1 MRERLRHVSF
11 QTKLSLL
18 IVLATSLTVFLTAA
32 GFTAYQLRVSRAA
45 LVSEVSSVAQVVA
58 ANNTAALTF
67 GDEITADELLGA
79 FRADSRITQ
88 AVLYGADGTVFATYG
103 DPHWEDRAPADSIVL
118 YRDVR
123 EGNRFLGRI
132 GVRASLS
139 GVRQSIAGFLPMAAL
154 VLLPA
159 GLLSVIAV
167 LRLKRHVT
175 EPLHR
180 LETVA
185 RRVYEQGRF
194 DLRATKETEDEVGR
208 LIDCFNAMLSH
219 IQANDAQ
226 LRRHREDLASQVA
239 ERTSEL
245 TIAKDKAEEAARLK
259 GEFLANMSHEIRTP
273 MNGLLG
279 MMHLTLETELK
290 PEQREYLDI
299 AHQSASTLLLLLN
312 DILDFSKIEAGKLRI
327 EQITFNL
334 ETLVS
339 KIVRTL
345 VIKAREK
352 GIALFFKIAADVP
365 DALVGDPVRLEQVI
379 VNLLSNAIKFTE
391 QGEVHLTITRQPAR
405 EGAVLQFQVRD
416 TGIGIPPEKQ
426 RIIFESFTQADG
438 STTRK
443 YGGSGL
449 GLAISKQLVRLMGG
463 SMGVDSELGHGSTFW
478 FTARFAH
485 HALVEAP
492 SFAMSQQESPGQF
505 TCAPSRSLS
514 VLLAEDNKVNQKV
527 AVALLNKAGHRV
539 QVVGNGRDAVLESA
553 RGNFDLILMDVQ
565 MPEVDGIQATQMIR
579 EREKDSG
586 VHMPI
591 IALTAHVMNG
601 DRERCIEAGMDDYL
615 SKPLSAAAL
624 DEKLSPANLEACSPV
639 TPPGTRR

>member
-1 MRERLRHVSF
+1 MRKRLRQISF
-11 QTKLSLL
+11 QSKLSLL

-32 GFTAYQLRVSRAA
+32 GFTAYQFRLSRAA
-45 LVSEVSSVAQVVA
+45 LVSEISSVAQVVA
-58 ANNTAALTF
+58 ANTTAALTF
-67 GDEITADELLGA
+67 GDEITAEELLGA
-79 FRADSRITQ
+79 FREDRRISQ
-88 AVLYGADGTVFATYG
+88 AILYSSDGTVFATYG
-103 DPHWEDRAPADSIVL
+103 EPHWEDPANGENIVL

-123 EGNRFLGRI
+123 EGNRLLGRI

-139 GVRQSIAGFLPMAAL
+139 GVRDSIAGFLPIAAL

-159 GLLSVIAV
+159 GFLSVIAV

-175 EPLHR
+175 EPLHQ
-180 LETVA
+180 LETAA
-185 RRVYEQGRF
+185 RLVSEQGRF
-194 DLRATKETEDEVGR
+194 DLRVVKETEDEVGR
-208 LIDCFNAMLSH
+208 LMDCFNAMLSR
-219 IQANDAQ
+219 IQANDAD
-226 LRRHREDLASQVA
+226 LRRHREDLSTQVA

-245 TIAKDKAEEAARLK
+245 MIAKDKAEEAARLK

-279 MMHLTLETELK
+279 MMQLTLDTELK

-327 EQITFNL
+327 EQITFHL
-334 ETLVS
+334 ETLVA

-352 GIALFFKIAADVP
+352 KIALFFKIESNVP
-365 DALVGDPVRLEQVI
+365 QTLVGDPIRLEQVI

-391 QGEVHLTITRQPAR
+391 QGEVHLTITREPSR

-416 TGIGIPPEKQ
+416 TGIGIPADKQ

-438 STTRK
+438 STTRR

-463 SMGVDSELGHGSTFW
+463 AIGVESEPGHGSTFW
-478 FTARFAH
+478 FTGRFALH
-485 HALVEAP
+485 TPAELPSLVPSPAPLACPPSHA
-492 SFAMSQQESPGQF
+492 
-505 TCAPSRSLS
+505 LS

-527 AVALLNKAGHRV
+527 AVALLKKAGHRV
-539 QVVGNGRDAVLESA
+539 QVVSNGREAVLESG
-553 RGNFDLILMDVQ
+553 RGDFDVVLMDVQ
-565 MPEVDGIQATQMIR
+565 MPELDGIQATQMIR
-579 EREKDSG
+579 SREQVSG
-586 VHMPI
+586 VHLPI

-615 SKPLSAAAL
+615 SKPLNAAEL
-624 DEKLSPANLEACSPV
+624 NDKLSASNLAACSGV
-639 TPPGTRR
+639 TRLETPRSH

>member
-1 MRERLRHVSF
+1 LRERLRHISF

-18 IVLATSLTVFLTAA
+18 IVLATSLTVFFTAA
-32 GFTAYQLRVSRAA
+32 GFTGYQFRLSRAA

-58 ANNTAALTF
+58 ANCTAALTF
-67 GDEITADELLGA
+67 GDERTAAELLGA
-79 FRADSRITQ
+79 FREDGRIRQ
-88 AVLYGADGTVFATYG
+88 AVLYGADGSVFATYG
-103 DPHWEDRAPADSIVL
+103 DPHWEDRVSGDSIVL

-123 EGNRFLGRI
+123 QGNRRLGRL

-139 GVRQSIAGFLPMAAL
+139 GVWESVAGFLPIAAL
-154 VLLPA
+154 VLVPA

-167 LRLKRHVT
+167 LRLKQLVT

-194 DLRATKETEDEVGR
+194 DLRAVKETEDEVGR

-219 IQANDAQ
+219 IQANDAR

-279 MMHLTLETELK
+279 MMQLTLDTELR

-312 DILDFSKIEAGKLRI
+312 DILDFSKIEAGKLLI
-327 EQITFNL
+327 EQVTFQM

-339 KIVRTL
+339 KIVRPL
-345 VIKAREK
+345 VIKACEK
-352 GIALFFKIAADVP
+352 KIALSFQIAPDVP
-365 DALVGDPVRLEQVI
+365 RTLVGDPTRLEQVI

-391 QGEVHLTITRQPAR
+391 QGEVHLTITRESDR
-405 EGAVLQFQVRD
+405 DGAVLQFRVQD
-416 TGIGIPPEKQ
+416 TGIGIPADKQ

-463 SMGVDSELGHGSTFW
+463 SLGVESELGRGSTFW
-478 FTARFAH
+478 FTAGFAA
-485 HALVEAP
+485 HAPAEAP
-492 SFAMSQQESPGQF
+492 SFVPSQQENAAQIVAS
-505 TCAPSRSLS
+505 ASLRALS

-527 AVALLNKAGHRV
+527 AVALLKKAGHRV
-539 QVVGNGRDAVLESA
+539 QVVANGRDAVLESS
-553 RGNFDLILMDVQ
+553 RGGFDVVLMDVQ

-579 EREKDSG
+579 AREKDSG
-586 VHMPI
+586 AHVPI

-601 DRERCIEAGMDDYL
+601 DRERCLEAGMDDYL
-615 SKPLSAAAL
+615 SKPLNAAAIA
-624 DEKLSPANLEACSPV
+624 EKLSATNLAAC
-639 TPPGTRR
+639 R

>member
-1 MRERLRHVSF
+1 MRERLRHISF

-32 GFTAYQLRVSRAA
+32 GFTAYQFQVSRAA

-67 GDEITADELLGA
+67 GDERTAEELLSA
-79 FRADSRITQ
+79 FREDSRISQ
-88 AVLYGADGTVFATYG
+88 AVLYASDGKVFATYG
-103 DPHWEDRAPADSIVL
+103 DPHWDGQASGNSIVL

-123 EGNRFLGRI
+123 QGSRRLGRI

-139 GVRQSIAGFLPMAAL
+139 GVWQSVAGFLPIAAL
-154 VLLPA
+154 VLVPA

-167 LRLKRHVT
+167 LRLKQHVT

-185 RRVYEQGRF
+185 RRIYEQGRF
-194 DLRATKETEDEVGR
+194 DLRAVKETEDEVGQ

-245 TIAKDKAEEAARLK
+245 TIAKNRAEDAARLK

-279 MMHLTLETELK
+279 MMQLTLDTELK
-290 PEQREYLDI
+290 AEQREYLDI

-312 DILDFSKIEAGKLRI
+312 DILDFSKIEAGKLLI
-327 EQITFNL
+327 EQVTFQL
-334 ETLVS
+334 EALVS
-339 KIVRTL
+339 KIVRPL
-345 VIKAREK
+345 AIKAREK
-352 GIALFFKIAADVP
+352 KIALLFEIAPDVP
-365 DALVGDPVRLEQVI
+365 KTLTGDPIRLQQVL

-391 QGEVHLTITRQPAR
+391 QGEVHLRITR
-405 EGAVLQFQVRD
+405 ESDCDGSVLQFRVQD
-416 TGIGIPPEKQ
+416 TGIGIPADKQ
-426 RIIFESFTQADG
+426 RIIFDSFTQADG

-463 SMGVDSELGHGSTFW
+463 SMGLESELGRGSTFW
-478 FTARFAH
+478 FTLGFATQ
-485 HALVEAP
+485 APAEAP
-492 SFAMSQQESPGQF
+492 SLVPTREEHAAQSTSESLR
-505 TCAPSRSLS
+505 ALS

-527 AVALLNKAGHRV
+527 AVALLKKAGHRV
-539 QVVGNGRDAVLESA
+539 QVVSNGRDAVLESK
-553 RGNFDLILMDVQ
+553 RGGFDVVLMDVQ

-579 EREKDSG
+579 AREKGSG
-586 VHMPI
+586 THVPI

-624 DEKLSPANLEACSPV
+624 AEKLSATNLEACSLV
-639 TPPGTRR
+639 TPLETHR

>member
-1 MRERLRHVSF
+1 MRKRLRQISF
-11 QTKLSLL
+11 QSKLSLL

-45 LVSEVSSVAQVVA
+45 LVSEISSVAQVVA
-58 ANNTAALTF
+58 ANATASLTF
-67 GDEITADELLGA
+67 GDQVTADELLSA
-79 FRADSRITQ
+79 FREDNRISQ
-88 AVLYGADGTVFATYG
+88 AVLYGSDGTVFATYG
-103 DPHWEDRAPADSIVL
+103 DPRWEDRASGDSIVL

-123 EGNRFLGRI
+123 EGNRLLGRI
-132 GVRASLS
+132 GVRATLS
-139 GVRQSIAGFLPMAAL
+139 GVRDSIAGFLPIAAL

-159 GLLSVIAV
+159 GFLSVIAV

-175 EPLHR
+175 EPLQQ
-180 LETVA
+180 LETAA
-185 RRVYEQGRF
+185 RLVSEQGRF
-194 DLRATKETEDEVGR
+194 DLRVVKETEDEVGR
-208 LIDCFNAMLSH
+208 LMDCFNAMLSH
-219 IQANDAQ
+219 IQANDAD
-226 LRRHREDLASQVA
+226 LRRHREDLSTQVA

-245 TIAKDKAEEAARLK
+245 MIAKDKAEEAARLK

-279 MMHLTLETELK
+279 MMQLTLDTELK

-327 EQITFNL
+327 EQITFHL
-334 ETLVS
+334 ETLAA

-352 GIALFFKIAADVP
+352 KIALFFKIESNVP
-365 DALVGDPVRLEQVI
+365 QTLVGDPIRLEQVI

-391 QGEVHLTITRQPAR
+391 QGEVHLTITREPSC
-405 EGAVLQFQVRD
+405 EGTVLQFQVRD
-416 TGIGIPPEKQ
+416 TGIGIPADKQ

-463 SMGVDSELGHGSTFW
+463 AMGVESELGHGSTFW
-478 FTARFAH
+478 FTARFAPH
-485 HALVEAP
+485 TPAAPPSLIPSPAPFACPPSQAL
-492 SFAMSQQESPGQF
+492 
-505 TCAPSRSLS
+505 T

-527 AVALLNKAGHRV
+527 AAALLKKAGHRV
-539 QVVGNGRDAVLESA
+539 QVVSNGREAVLESG
-553 RGNFDLILMDVQ
+553 RGGFDVILMDVQ
-565 MPEVDGIQATQMIR
+565 MPELDGIQATQMIR
-579 EREKDSG
+579 AREQVSG
-586 VHMPI
+586 VHLPI

-615 SKPLSAAAL
+615 SKPLNAAAL
-624 DEKLSPANLEACSPV
+624 NDKLSSGNLATCSRV
-639 TPPGTRR
+639 TPLDTPHSR

>member
-1 MRERLRHVSF
+1 MRERLRHISF

-18 IVLATSLTVFLTAA
+18 IVLATSLTVFFTAA
-32 GFTAYQLRVSRAA
+32 GFTAYQFRLSRAA
-45 LVSEVSSVAQVVA
+45 LVSEISSVAQVVA

-67 GDEITADELLGA
+67 GDERTAAELLGA
-79 FRADSRITQ
+79 LREDSRIRQ
-88 AVLYGADGTVFATYG
+88 AVLLCSDGTVFATYG
-103 DPHWEDRAPADSIVL
+103 DPHWDNRASGDSIVL

-123 EGNRFLGRI
+123 QGNRRLGRL

-139 GVRQSIAGFLPMAAL
+139 GVWESIAGFLPIAAL
-154 VLLPA
+154 VLVPA

-167 LRLKRHVT
+167 LRLKQLVT

-194 DLRATKETEDEVGR
+194 DLRAVKETEDEVGR

-219 IQANDAQ
+219 IQENDAR

-279 MMHLTLETELK
+279 MMQLTLDTELK

-312 DILDFSKIEAGKLRI
+312 DILDFSKIEAGKLLI
-327 EQITFNL
+327 EQITFRL

-339 KIVRTL
+339 KIVRLL

-352 GIALFFKIAADVP
+352 QIALFFQIAPDVP
-365 DALVGDPVRLEQVI
+365 ETLVGDPTRLEQVL

-391 QGEVHLTITRQPAR
+391 RGEVHLTITRESDR
-405 EGAVLQFQVRD
+405 DGAILRFCVQD
-416 TGIGIPPEKQ
+416 TGIGIPADKQ

-449 GLAISKQLVRLMGG
+449 GLAISKQLVRLMDGSIGVESEPGRG
-463 SMGVDSELGHGSTFW
+463 SMFS
-478 FTARFAH
+478 FTARFAPQTP
-485 HALVEAP
+485 VEAP
-492 SFAMSQQESPGQF
+492 FFVSGHQENAAQLVASESLR
-505 TCAPSRSLS
+505 ALS

-527 AVALLNKAGHRV
+527 AVALLKKAGHRV
-539 QVVGNGRDAVLESA
+539 QVVANGRDAVLESS
-553 RGNFDLILMDVQ
+553 RGGFDVVLMDVQ

-579 EREKDSG
+579 AREKDSG
-586 VHMPI
+586 AHVPI

-615 SKPLSAAAL
+615 SKPLNAAAL
-624 DEKLSPANLEACSPV
+624 AEKLSATNLAAY
-639 TPPGTRR
+639 R

>member
-1 MRERLRHVSF
+1 MKKGLRHISF

-32 GFTAYQLRVSRAA
+32 GFTAYQFRVSRAA
-45 LVSEVSSVAQVVA
+45 LVSEISSVAQVVA
-58 ANNTAALTF
+58 ANTTAALTF
-67 GDEITADELLGA
+67 GDEVTADELLGA
-79 FRADSRITQ
+79 FREDSRISQ
-88 AVLYGADGTVFATYG
+88 AVLYGADGAVFATYG
-103 DPHWEDRAPADSIVL
+103 DSHWEDRASGDSIVL

-123 EGNRFLGRI
+123 QGNRLLGRI

-139 GVRQSIAGFLPMAAL
+139 GVRQSIAGFLPIAAL

-159 GLLSVIAV
+159 GMLSVIAV

-185 RRVYEQGRF
+185 RCVYEKSRF
-194 DLRATKETEDEVGR
+194 DLRAVKETEDEVGR

-245 TIAKDKAEEAARLK
+245 TIAKDRAEEAARLK

-279 MMHLTLETELK
+279 MMQLTLETDLK

-327 EQITFNL
+327 EQNSFHL

-345 VIKAREK
+345 VIQAREK

-365 DALVGDPVRLEQVI
+365 ETLAGDPIRLEQVML
-379 VNLLSNAIKFTE
+379 NLLSNAIKFTE
-391 QGEVHLTITRQPAR
+391 QGEVHLTITREPAR
-405 EGAVLQFQVRD
+405 EGTVLQFQVRD
-416 TGIGIPPEKQ
+416 TGIGIPADKQ

-463 SMGVDSELGHGSTFW
+463 AMGVESELGHGSTFW
-478 FTARFAH
+478 FTVRFASH
-485 HALVEAP
+485 TPAEPQAI
-492 SFAMSQQESPGQF
+492 SPVQIA
-505 TCAPSRSLS
+505 CVPSRALS

-527 AVALLNKAGHRV
+527 AVALLKKAGHRV
-539 QVVGNGRDAVLESA
+539 QVVANGRDAVLESS
-553 RGNFDLILMDVQ
+553 RGGFDVVLMDVQ

-579 EREKDSG
+579 ARENGSG
-586 VHMPI
+586 LHLPI

-624 DEKLSPANLEACSPV
+624 A
-639 TPPGTRR
+639 

>member
-1 MRERLRHVSF
+1 MRERLRRISF

-32 GFTAYQLRVSRAA
+32 GFTGYQFRLSRAA
-45 LVSEVSSVAQVVA
+45 LVSEISSVAQVVA
-58 ANNTAALTF
+58 ANCTAALTF
-67 GDEITADELLGA
+67 GDERTAEELLSA
-79 FRADSRITQ
+79 FREDGRIRQ
-88 AVLYGADGTVFATYG
+88 AILYASDGTVFATYG
-103 DPHWEDRAPADSIVL
+103 DPHWEDRAGGDSIVL

-123 EGNRFLGRI
+123 QGNRRLGRI

-139 GVRQSIAGFLPMAAL
+139 GVWESIAGFLPIAAL
-154 VLLPA
+154 VLVPA

-167 LRLKRHVT
+167 LRLKQLVT

-194 DLRATKETEDEVGR
+194 DLRAVKETEDEVGR

-219 IQANDAQ
+219 IQANDAR

-279 MMHLTLETELK
+279 MMQLALDTDLK

-312 DILDFSKIEAGKLRI
+312 DILDFSKIDAGKLLI
-327 EQITFNL
+327 EQVTFRL

-339 KIVRTL
+339 KIVRPL
-345 VIKAREK
+345 VIKARGK
-352 GIALFFKIAADVP
+352 GIALSFKIAPDVP
-365 DALVGDPVRLEQVI
+365 DTLIGDPTRLEQVI

-391 QGEVHLTITRQPAR
+391 RGEVHLTITRESDR
-405 EGAVLQFQVRD
+405 DGAVLQFRVQD
-416 TGIGIPPEKQ
+416 TGIGIPADKQ

-449 GLAISKQLVRLMGG
+449 GLAISKQLVRLMDG
-463 SMGVDSELGHGSTFW
+463 SIGVESELGQGSTFW
-478 FTARFAH
+478 FTARFAPNTS
-485 HALVEAP
+485 AEAP
-492 SFAMSQQESPGQF
+492 SFVPSQQENAAQIVASESLR
-505 TCAPSRSLS
+505 ALS

-527 AVALLNKAGHRV
+527 AVALLKKAGHRV
-539 QVVGNGRDAVLESA
+539 QVVANGRDAVLESS
-553 RGNFDLILMDVQ
+553 RGAFDVVLMDVQ

-579 EREKDSG
+579 AREKGSG
-586 VHMPI
+586 AHLPI

-601 DRERCIEAGMDDYL
+601 DRERCLEAGMDDYL

-624 DEKLSPANLEACSPV
+624 AEKLSPSNLEACASYSS
-639 TPPGTRR
+639 